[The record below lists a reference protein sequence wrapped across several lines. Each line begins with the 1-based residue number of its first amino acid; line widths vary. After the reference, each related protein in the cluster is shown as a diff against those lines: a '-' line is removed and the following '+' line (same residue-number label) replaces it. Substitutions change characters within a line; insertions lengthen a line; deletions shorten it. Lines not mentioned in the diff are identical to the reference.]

1 MAKNELADLKEEI
14 EEYLNFWM
22 EHMLTPDGQVIYPE
36 IDNSMLVNKTAEL
49 GSMYLS
55 RIVYGAVRGG
65 LCMNSEKYSSL
76 AATALKMLE
85 ELRNP
90 SGGYYWARKYT
101 MEWIHDPENV
111 NMAQAFALYGLA
123 EYAKGNNSKESRRL
137 VKEQLK
143 FIRSTLRDNE
153 ETYLDGFD
161 SHWRRGNNMTRSFAT
176 HFHLMEAYVKV
187 YELFRNDEIAESIQH
202 LLTILLDRFID
213 KEDYSC
219 IHRFSEDWQPLPNEN
234 WAGHNA
240 ECSWVICHA
249 AKSIQDED
257 LIIETQK
264 MAVLMMDKLIDTA
277 TDRVYGG
284 YYNLI
289 SSSGAVEEE
298 RSWWPQAEI
307 TLGLW
312 NVYEI
317 TGDHKYHHLAK
328 EQISYI
334 RKHFL
339 SKNGEWYGAINS
351 KGEPVQGTP
360 QVFFWKSMYHTVRYY
375 DYLLSKV

>member
-1 MAKNELADLKEEI
+1 
-14 EEYLNFWM
+14 M
-22 EHMLTPDGQVIYPE
+22 EHMLTPDGQGIHAE
-36 IDNSMLVNKTAEL
+36 IDNSMFVNKTADL
-49 GSMYLS
+49 GSMYVS
-55 RIVYGAVRGG
+55 RIVYGAIRGG
-65 LCMNSEKYSSL
+65 LCMNSEKYNSL
-76 AATALKMLE
+76 ATTALKMLE

-90 SGGYYWARKYT
+90 YGGYYWAGKYN

-123 EYAKGNNSKESRRL
+123 ENARGNNSRVSRRL
-137 VKEQLK
+137 VEEQLK
-143 FIRSTLRDNE
+143 FIRSTLRDDK

-187 YELFRNDEIAESIQH
+187 YEYSKNDDISRSIRH
-202 LLTILLDRFID
+202 LIKIILERFID
-213 KEDYSC
+213 KEDYCC
-219 IHRFSEDWQPLPNEN
+219 IHRFTQDWQLLPNEN

-249 AKSIQDED
+249 AKSIQDKG
-257 LIIETQK
+257 LISKTEK
-264 MAVLMMDKLIDTA
+264 MAVLMMDKVIETA
-277 TDRVYGG
+277 TDRVHGG

-317 TGDHKYHHLAK
+317 TGDSRYLELAK

-334 RKHFL
+334 RKYFL
-339 SKNGEWYGAINS
+339 SKNGEWYGVINS
-351 KGEPVQGTP
+351 KGEPVKGTP

-375 DYLLSKV
+375 DYLLSRV